1 MTEKAKGSRI
11 RGFKGSSGLLGI
23 FFQNIKAKGARQKAE
38 DRGQRAEVR
47 GLEGWQKNRE
57 TRQRVRGLAKHL
69 HLYTYNLLTLQPSIL
84 LRI

>member
-38 DRGQRAEVR
+38 DRGQRSEGR
-47 GLEGWQKNRE
+47 GQRLEGGVWSSGVGVKEKMIEMGNSRC
-57 TRQRVRGLAKHL
+57 TIH
-69 HLYTYNLLTLQPSIL
+69 I
-84 LRI
+84 

>member
-38 DRGQRAEVR
+38 DRGQRSEVR
-47 GLEGWQKNRE
+47 G
-57 TRQRVRGLAKHL
+57 QRVGRLAKKQRNQ
-69 HLYTYNLLTLQPSIL
+69 TEG
-84 LRI
+84 

>member
-38 DRGQRAEVR
+38 DRGQRSEGWKVGKKTEKPDR
-47 GLEGWQKNRE
+47 GLEGWLNI
-57 TRQRVRGLAKHL
+57 
-69 HLYTYNLLTLQPSIL
+69 YTSTHITF
-84 LRI
+84 

>member
-38 DRGQRAEVR
+38 DRGQRSEGR
-47 GLEGWQKNRE
+47 GQKAQQHCHSRML
-57 TRQRVRGLAKHL
+57 LAGIQKV
-69 HLYTYNLLTLQPSIL
+69 
-84 LRI
+84 

>member
-38 DRGQRAEVR
+38 DRGQRSEGRGQRTEDRGQRSEDRGQRAEVR

-57 TRQRVRGLAKHL
+57 TRQRV
-69 HLYTYNLLTLQPSIL
+69 
-84 LRI
+84 